1 MIAPAASDS
10 RESSV
15 ADSIRFYGKFRGTVI
30 NNFDPEGRAR
40 IQVQVADVSPIPL
53 INWALPCAPVG
64 GLRNGFVAVPNIGS
78 GVWIEFEQG
87 DPDYPIWTGC
97 YWGSSAEL
105 PDRRPTL
112 IPGIQTV
119 TIQTLLR
126 NSIVISD
133 LPGPTGGIQIKTAT
147 EAKIAVTD
155 LGIEIDNGK
164 GASIK
169 MVGPTI
175 LIDANLVSINGTNLT
190 ILK

>member
-1 MIAPAASDS
+1 MIAPASAS
-10 RESSV
+10 SSGSTDDV
-15 ADSIRFYGKFRGTVI
+15 TRFYGKFRGVVL
-30 NNFDPEGRAR
+30 NNYDPEGLAR
-40 IQVQVADVSPIPL
+40 IQVQVADVSRIPL

-64 GLRNGFVAVPNIGS
+64 GLKNGIVSVPNIGS
-78 GVWIEFEQG
+78 GVWVEFEQG

-97 YWGSSAEL
+97 YWGSSAEF
-105 PDRRPTL
+105 PDRRPQQ
-112 IPGIQTV
+112 IPGIQTI

-169 MVGPTI
+169 MIGPTI
-175 LIDANLVSINGTNLT
+175 MIDATMVSINGSNLT

>member
-1 MIAPAASDS
+1 MIAAATAS
-10 RESSV
+10 RNGSAGDV
-15 ADSIRFYGKFRGTVI
+15 TRFYGKFRGTVL
-30 NNFDPEGRAR
+30 NNFDPEGLAR
-40 IQVQVADVSPIPL
+40 IQVQVPDISRIPL

-64 GLRNGFVAVPNIGS
+64 GLKNGMVTVPNIGS
-78 GVWIEFEQG
+78 GVWVEFEQG

-97 YWGSSAEL
+97 FWGSSAEL
-105 PDRRPTL
+105 PDRRPAQ
-112 IPGIQTV
+112 IPGIQTI

-126 NSIVISD
+126 NSLVISD
-133 LPGPTGGIQIKTAT
+133 LPGPLGGIQIKTAT

-169 MVGPTI
+169 MIGPTI
-175 LIDANLVSINGTNLT
+175 LIDANIVSINGTNLT